1 MDNAI
6 LKKRLNT
13 YRTSKTGQLRAV
25 SDEVIVEVLR
35 AWESWT
41 GTSKDL
47 CQSLGIKS
55 HQLVSVIKQGKNLIK
70 SGAVTESEF
79 KEIKMDVAGVG
90 SPATGAVPCPWI
102 ELVWGG
108 GKLIRFSR
116 VDELLDFIK
125 RAA

>member
-13 YRTSKTGQLRAV
+13 YRTSKTGQLRGV

-35 AWESWT
+35 AWESWS
-41 GTSKDL
+41 GTSRGL

-55 HQLVSVIKQGKNLIK
+55 HQMVNIIKQGKNLIK

-90 SPATGAVPCPWI
+90 SSGGPVPCQGI
-102 ELVWGG
+102 ELVWDG
-108 GKLIRFSR
+108 GKLIRFGR
-116 VDELLDFIK
+116 VDELLDFMK